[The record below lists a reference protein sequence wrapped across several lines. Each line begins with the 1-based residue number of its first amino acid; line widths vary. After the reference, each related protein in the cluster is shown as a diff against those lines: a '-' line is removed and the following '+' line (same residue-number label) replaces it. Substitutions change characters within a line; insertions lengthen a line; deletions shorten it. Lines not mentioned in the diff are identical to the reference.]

1 MESLILAGDITN
13 WIDDTTAW
21 ASGTL
26 PFIFL
31 TVVMLFGV
39 WLLIVTRGGIR
50 MLLVF
55 GLGAAAVYMVLTNV
69 DSIANMFGTELKGA
83 PAPGQRPAVVITTD
97 QVI

>member
-1 MESLILAGDITN
+1 MEPIILAGDITD
-13 WIDDTTAW
+13 WIDDTTSW
-21 ASGTL
+21 AAGTL
-26 PFIFL
+26 PVIFL

-50 MLLVF
+50 KLLVF

-69 DSIANMFGTELKGA
+69 DSIADMFGTELKSA
-83 PAPGQRPAVVITTD
+83 PAPGQRAAVVVTTD